1 MGDHGRSS
9 EIMGDHANPGTS
21 RTVKE
26 QTTRAAICD
35 ARRCSEVHQCGRVCG
50 SDSRRDP
57 SLLGLEEVR
66 VNLDVLGPLRRKVF
80 LRIDGMDRAFI
91 DAQSA
96 IDAGVRINEQLAC
109 FTEIALVLAGVDA
122 IHWADLDTG
131 GVLRSDAGFSDDV
144 CHRFF
149 PKPPYAARVRI
160 LARQRPTGM
169 TEPEVP
175 KRVEFGANLQGKSG
189 G

>member
-1 MGDHGRSS
+1 M
-9 EIMGDHANPGTS
+9 
-21 RTVKE
+21 
-26 QTTRAAICD
+26 
-35 ARRCSEVHQCGRVCG
+35 
-50 SDSRRDP
+50 
-57 SLLGLEEVR
+57 
-66 VNLDVLGPLRRKVF
+66 DVLGPLRRKVF
-80 LRIDGMDRAFI
+80 LRIDGMNRAFV

-96 IDAGVRINEQLAC
+96 IDAGVWINEELAC
-109 FTEIALVLAGVDA
+109 LAEIAFVLAWMDA

-144 CHRFF
+144 CHMFF
-149 PKPPYAARVRI
+149 PKPPCVAGVRI

-175 KRVEFGANLQGKSG
+175 KRVEFGANREGKSG